1 MNTQIL
7 TSLNKNQQEAVITT
21 EGPLLILA
29 GAGSGKTKTLT
40 HRIAYIVQEKKVSPY
55 NILAVTFTNKAA
67 AEMKNRVFGMLNPG
81 DNNSNADRFLPWMG
95 TFHSICV
102 KILRRDITNIGGD
115 SSFVIYDAADQLTV
129 IKKVMKEQNI
139 DAKQFSPQAIKA
151 HISNA
156 KNELINAKTYQESA
170 HLSQFTE
177 IVGDVYVDYQKT
189 LQRNN
194 ALDFDDLIMK
204 TVLLLENNPT
214 IRDKYIALF
223 KYIFIDEYQDTNFA
237 QYNLVNLLINHE
249 QNICVVGDDAQSI
262 YSWRG
267 ATIRNILEF
276 EKDFPKSIVIK
287 LEQNYRSSQNILSA
301 ANAIIVKNK
310 GQKKKNLWT
319 ENGEGAKIVVFE
331 ANNEVDEGKFIIDQI
346 KNISTKDELS
356 YKDAAVLY
364 RTNAQSRALEE
375 IFMRY
380 NIPYRIIGGVRFY
393 ERKEIKDIL
402 SYLRVI
408 TNPADSIG
416 LTRIINLPA
425 RGIAKNTLEALN
437 LIMNEYSLNMW
448 ETITQIAAEDNGIYD
463 MAEGKINSRAIGSLV
478 KFHEMIDKLQ
488 SHMNDLS
495 PAEFLISVLK
505 NSSYEDYIDDGSI
518 EGETRMENI
527 RELLTVLKKYDIYN
541 AAEGIRIFLEEVSL
555 ISDIDNYDGDEDAVT
570 MMTLH
575 SAKGLEFPVIF
586 LAGMEENIF
595 PHARSITDE
604 GEMAEER
611 RLCYVGVTRAKKYL
625 HLIYS
630 QNRRIFG
637 SVYTNIPSR
646 FIEDIPAEL
655 IEKQQTDLKT
665 SKKLGIINK
674 LTNSQKIVLDEEC
687 GDYRSGDKVIHP
699 LFGEGMI
706 VQIKGGVL
714 KIAFAGQGIKSLAA
728 SIAPLTKV

>member
-1 MNTQIL
+1 
-7 TSLNKNQQEAVITT
+7 
-21 EGPLLILA
+21 
-29 GAGSGKTKTLT
+29 
-40 HRIAYIVQEKKVSPY
+40 
-55 NILAVTFTNKAA
+55 
-67 AEMKNRVFGMLNPG
+67 
-81 DNNSNADRFLPWMG
+81 
-95 TFHSICV
+95 
-102 KILRRDITNIGGD
+102 
-115 SSFVIYDAADQLTV
+115 
-129 IKKVMKEQNI
+129 
-139 DAKQFSPQAIKA
+139 
-151 HISNA
+151 
-156 KNELINAKTYQESA
+156 
-170 HLSQFTE
+170 
-177 IVGDVYVDYQKT
+177 
-189 LQRNN
+189 
-194 ALDFDDLIMK
+194 
-204 TVLLLENNPT
+204 
-214 IRDKYIALF
+214 
-223 KYIFIDEYQDTNFA
+223 
-237 QYNLVNLLINHE
+237 
-249 QNICVVGDDAQSI
+249 
-262 YSWRG
+262 
-267 ATIRNILEF
+267 
-276 EKDFPKSIVIK
+276 
-287 LEQNYRSSQNILSA
+287 
-301 ANAIIVKNK
+301 
-310 GQKKKNLWT
+310 
-319 ENGEGAKIVVFE
+319 
-331 ANNEVDEGKFIIDQI
+331 
-346 KNISTKDELS
+346 
-356 YKDAAVLY
+356 
-364 RTNAQSRALEE
+364 
-375 IFMRY
+375 
-380 NIPYRIIGGVRFY
+380 
-393 ERKEIKDIL
+393 
-402 SYLRVI
+402 
-408 TNPADSIG
+408 
-416 LTRIINLPA
+416 LPA

-448 ETITQIAAEDNGIYD
+448 ETITQIAAEDNGVYD

-575 SAKGLEFPVIF
+575 SAKGLEFPVVF

-687 GDYRSGDKVIHP
+687 GDYRSGDKVMHP